1 LSILAFDTATP
12 VGSAALV
19 DEERTIVGRYFDIGL
34 QHSQRLFIEIEQVLD
49 TAAVAIGEVEAIAV
63 SIGPGSFTGLRIGL
77 SAAKGFCLASGRP
90 LIAVPTLTAL
100 AARLPFARH
109 PVCAMLDAR
118 KGEVYTA
125 LFDNSTGWPR
135 SLDKPCA
142 MPPEALLERRLG
154 EPTIYTGDG
163 ALVYRSLIVASD
175 RQALMAPPH
184 CARPEAGTIGHLA
197 LAMLHADP
205 TCGLKGT
212 ELAAVEPL
220 YLRKPDAKVA
230 PKRFPRR

>member
-34 QHSQRLFIEIEQVLD
+34 QHSQRLFIEIEQTLD
-49 TAAVAIGEVEAIAV
+49 IAGVAIQEVEAIAI

-77 SAAKGFCLASGRP
+77 SAAKGFCLAADRP
-90 LIAVPTLTAL
+90 LIVVPTLTAL
-100 AARLPFARH
+100 AARLPFARQ

-135 SLDKPCA
+135 ALDKLRA
-142 MPPEALLERRLG
+142 VTPELLIEGRAG

-163 ALVYRSLIVASD
+163 ALAYRALIVASGQ
-175 RQALMAPPH
+175 QALMAPPH

-197 LAMLHADP
+197 LSMLRADP
-205 TCGLKGT
+205 TCALQGA
-212 ELAAVEPL
+212 EMAAVEPL
-220 YLRKPDAKVA
+220 YLREPDAKIGA
-230 PKRFPRR
+230 KPFPRH